1 MPELEKQSARK
12 HYKQLGKKKKQNKEE
27 PRRSSVKLILKV
39 LK

>member
-12 HYKQLGKKKKQNKEE
+12 HYKQLGKKKLNKEE

>member
-12 HYKQLGKKKKQNKEE
+12 HFKQLGKKTKNKEE
-27 PRRSSVKLILKV
+27 KPRRSSVKLILKV